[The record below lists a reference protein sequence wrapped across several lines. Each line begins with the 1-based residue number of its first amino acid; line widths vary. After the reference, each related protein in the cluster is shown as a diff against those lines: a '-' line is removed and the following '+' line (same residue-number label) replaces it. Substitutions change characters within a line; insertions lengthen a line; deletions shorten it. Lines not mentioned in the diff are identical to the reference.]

1 MFLNFNLMSMEN
13 LIKLAERIKNKE
25 LRSKV
30 IEYLKDKKLVNKEFS
45 KYKRE
50 ELDKS
55 GSYFSVGHSN
65 IGPVERDVTHHTV
78 VLTHLVIQT
87 AQIFEAGYGI
97 KLDTDVLIA
106 ASLCHDVMKS
116 VEYNRDKEGDLE
128 PTGIGLDHTILG
140 VAELYARGF
149 PEDVI
154 HVVASHPGDAGTTP
168 PRSFEAL
175 IFHHLDS
182 LASVVEYYII
192 GSAKINEKLKKI
204 VEQKMKE
211 SGEKSEESK

>member
-1 MFLNFNLMSMEN
+1 MSMGN
-13 LIKLAERIKNKE
+13 LIKLAEKIKNNDLKD
-25 LRSKV
+25 KV

-50 ELDKS
+50 ELDKA
-55 GSYFSVGHSN
+55 GSYFSVSGSS

-78 VLTHLVIQT
+78 VLTHLVIQA

-97 KLDTDVLIA
+97 KLDSDALIA

-116 VEYNRDKEGDLE
+116 AEYNRDKEGDLE
-128 PTGIGLDHTILG
+128 PTGISLDHTILG

-154 HVVASHPGDAGTTP
+154 HIVASHPGDAGTTP
-168 PRSFEAL
+168 PRSFEAV

-182 LASVVEYYII
+182 LVSVVEYYLI
-192 GSAKINEKLKKI
+192 GSAKINEKLKKMI
-204 VEQKMKE
+204 EEKTKNL
-211 SGEKSEESK
+211 GEKSEKP